1 MMIGRFIGRL
11 LLFAAGAVLVRDAL
25 VWLDTHSVAPLS
37 LAGLWSDLAANGFR
51 SVRTGIDHLAPWLW
65 HWGIGPVLSL
75 WALPSFAVLGFI
87 LLWSCRRP
95 PQRRY
100 RR

>member
-1 MMIGRFIGRL
+1 MMIGRLIGRL
-11 LLFAAGAVLVRDAL
+11 LIFGAGAVLVRDAL
-25 VWLDTHSVAPLS
+25 VWLDTRSIAPLS
-37 LAGLWSDLAANGFR
+37 LAGLWSDLNSGGFLAVRNG
-51 SVRTGIDHLAPWLW
+51 IEHLAPWLW
-65 HWGIGPVLSL
+65 TRGFGPMLSL
-75 WALPSFAVLGFI
+75 WALPSFAVLGLI